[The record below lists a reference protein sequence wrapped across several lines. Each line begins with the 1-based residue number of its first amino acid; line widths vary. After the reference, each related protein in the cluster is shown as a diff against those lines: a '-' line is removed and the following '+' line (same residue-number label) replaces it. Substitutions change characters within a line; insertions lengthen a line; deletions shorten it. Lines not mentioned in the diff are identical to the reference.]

1 MASRIHALM
10 TLDDFDSL
18 SLLNHIL
25 LMSFHTYNLG
35 IADKIN
41 SQLINSLI
49 DFND

>member
-1 MASRIHALM
+1 MASRIHALL
-10 TLDDFDSL
+10 TLDDFDSF

-25 LMSFHTYNLG
+25 LMSFYTYYLG